1 MKKNLLFLGIAAVFG
16 LVAYTGE
23 FSLADDQTV
32 KNRTDIEFLATLDS
46 FSTVAD
52 NSYVEWSNNILE
64 PATAQLGLKL
74 KGADTLTVWVEHGFW
89 TSELS
94 KRWHKGEILYSAS
107 PTATFIDT
115 TISVPV
121 RGRGLRVYVTET
133 DGGTSVVTTATIS
146 IAVKPNVD

>member
-1 MKKNLLFLGIAAVFG
+1 MKKVLLFLGIAALFG

-23 FSLADDQTV
+23 FSLADDQTI
-32 KNRTDIEFLATLDS
+32 KRPDIEFLATLDS
-46 FSTVAD
+46 FSTVED

-64 PATAQLGLKL
+64 PSTAHLGLKL
-74 KGADTLTVWVEHGFW
+74 KGADTLTVYVEHGFW

-115 TISVPV
+115 TLQVPV
-121 RGRGLRVYVTET
+121 RGRGLRVYVVET
-133 DGGTSVVTTATIS
+133 DGGTTVVTTATIS
-146 IAVKPNVD
+146 IAVKPDVD